1 MTNPSKLQT
10 SLPKKIE
17 RIKYGS
23 VTVIAYDFAEPSES
37 IPMHRH
43 THDESTNHIS
53 IVTKGSFLCKG
64 SGWQMKISAGDIVSF
79 EPEQWHE
86 FIAIEPNSKLVNINT
101 GRIGNIIREKADG
114 MPLEIP
120 TGF

>member
-1 MTNPSKLQT
+1 ML
-10 SLPKKIE
+10 LPKKSE

-23 VTVIAYDFAEPSES
+23 ASIVVYEFAEPKQT

-43 THDESTNHIS
+43 TYDEATNHIS

-86 FIAIEPNSKLVNINT
+86 FVSLEPDSKLVNVNT
-101 GRIGNIIREKADG
+101 GRIGKIIREKADG